1 MKRRF
6 TMNRKKGK
14 TRTLNFTLIELLVV
28 IAIIAILAGMLL
40 PALNSAREKARTV
53 SCLSNIKQSAM
64 TILGYTDSSDGFF
77 PTSGFTGSAP
87 GWGWLVV
94 RNNLVGNWSTLDCPV
109 AAVQNGGNTKCL
121 TTAYISTA
129 PVAEYWRSRF
139 SYGIN
144 KMLADENKSIK
155 TSKLK
160 NTSRKILLAENRFNY
175 TWCQASH
182 CRTYPYNETTWS
194 DSGLLYTWHSGVTNV
209 AFGGGIG
216 QRPGLPRTGA
226 LCGHD
231 LQNGQI
237 QTGKLGSGTLKQTQ
251 RRRKTYEKKFCGN
264 PHRSRRGHR

>member
-1 MKRRF
+1 
-6 TMNRKKGK
+6 MNRKKGK

-28 IAIIAILAGMLL
+28 IAIIAILAGMFL

-144 KMLADENKSIK
+144 KMLADETKSIK

-209 AFGGGIG
+209 AFGDGHAESVKG
-216 QRPGLPRTGA
+216 PGFREPVPYA
-226 LCGHD
+226 D
-231 LQNGQI
+231 MI
-237 QTGKLGSGTLKQTQ
+237 YKMD
-251 RRRKTYEKKFCGN
+251 KFKPEN
-264 PHRSRRGHR
+264 WDPEL